1 METKFLSALRPVC
14 RYGLARLHPLLAH
27 AMGLREANS
36 VTAMVTPLAMH
47 FPVET
52 LTIKVSPLKLQI
64 KGNKLMR
71 GAMRL
76 LENRRGPPLSHPLIT
91 MCHASGILKSIR
103 VQLAGRPF
111 QDLLSKRP
119 NSMHQQARLC
129 LPGVPASH

>member
-1 METKFLSALRPVC
+1 MHSEGSGYPPFKHDVICC

-27 AMGLREANS
+27 AMRLREANS

-76 LENRRGPPLSHPLIT
+76 LENRYLSLTDLTSEKYRSSSQIHTGDAELGNDFGISHGSLPLL
-91 MCHASGILKSIR
+91 
-103 VQLAGRPF
+103 
-111 QDLLSKRP
+111 
-119 NSMHQQARLC
+119 
-129 LPGVPASH
+129 

>member
-1 METKFLSALRPVC
+1 MCDACMSKSVAC

-27 AMGLREANS
+27 AMRLREANS

-76 LENRRGPPLSHPLIT
+76 LEDR
-91 MCHASGILKSIR
+91 
-103 VQLAGRPF
+103 
-111 QDLLSKRP
+111 
-119 NSMHQQARLC
+119 
-129 LPGVPASH
+129 

>member
-1 METKFLSALRPVC
+1 MTSGRHPHHSTGLSTIRGLCHSENQQTPGIDYDIYLR

-27 AMGLREANS
+27 AMRLREANS
-36 VTAMVTPLAMH
+36 VTAMVTPLALH

-76 LENRRGPPLSHPLIT
+76 LENRCPSHYTPY
-91 MCHASGILKSIR
+91 
-103 VQLAGRPF
+103 
-111 QDLLSKRP
+111 
-119 NSMHQQARLC
+119 
-129 LPGVPASH
+129 

>member
-1 METKFLSALRPVC
+1 METWNANRLCNLC
-14 RYGLARLHPLLAH
+14 RYGLARLHPLLSH
-27 AMGLREANS
+27 AMRLREANS

-76 LENRRGPPLSHPLIT
+76 LENRYATSLFAHR
-91 MCHASGILKSIR
+91 A
-103 VQLAGRPF
+103 A
-111 QDLLSKRP
+111 
-119 NSMHQQARLC
+119 A
-129 LPGVPASH
+129 PGL